1 MSGGNEDRC
10 IENDSHG
17 IAVVVSG
24 ESCCGKF
31 IAKRERSKR
40 LTTPSS
46 ATAGGWRG
54 SRVVEGSEGIR
65 AREKDG
71 SDETSPS

>member
-1 MSGGNEDRC
+1 MGGSNEDGG

-24 ESCCGKF
+24 ESCRGKF
-31 IAKRERSKR
+31 IAKGARSKR

-46 ATAGGWRG
+46 ALQRMVSTRKGGG
-54 SRVVEGSEGIR
+54 TF
-65 AREKDG
+65 DG
-71 SDETSPS
+71 E